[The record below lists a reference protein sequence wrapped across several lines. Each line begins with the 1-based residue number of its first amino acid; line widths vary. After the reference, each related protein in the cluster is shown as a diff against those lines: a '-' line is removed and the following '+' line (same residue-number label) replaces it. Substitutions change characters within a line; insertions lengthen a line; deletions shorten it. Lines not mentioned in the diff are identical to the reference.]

1 MATTM
6 VTADMAID
14 LSEPDHNRDKL
25 RTNPSAR

>member
-1 MATTM
+1 MTMAT
-6 VTADMAID
+6 ANMAID